1 MRIKKHENITKVN
14 VAKVIGLL
22 EAEKPITKK
31 EACSI
36 LNISYNTT
44 RLGNIID
51 QHKEDL
57 VRTMK
62 MKAKLRGTPATDG
75 DIKFVVQGYLQGDNV
90 SNIAKRIYRSP
101 AFVKNIVYFLKKLN
115 LMRLISTLMRWKK
128 KLLER
133 YLNGQRYLPTKSL

>member
-14 VAKVIGLL
+14 VAKVISLL

-57 VRTMK
+57 IRTMK
-62 MKAKLRGTPATDG
+62 MKAKLRGTPATD
-75 DIKFVVQGYLQGDNV
+75 
-90 SNIAKRIYRSP
+90 
-101 AFVKNIVYFLKKLN
+101 
-115 LMRLISTLMRWKK
+115 
-128 KLLER
+128 
-133 YLNGQRYLPTKSL
+133 